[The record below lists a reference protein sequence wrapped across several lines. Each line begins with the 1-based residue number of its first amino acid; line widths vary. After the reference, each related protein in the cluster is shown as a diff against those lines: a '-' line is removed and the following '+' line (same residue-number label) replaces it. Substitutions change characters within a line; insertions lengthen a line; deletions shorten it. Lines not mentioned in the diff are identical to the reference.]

1 MKKEDK
7 IIKYLENKYKKKI
20 KLNSKLFFIL
30 DIDSFEFIKLVNY
43 IQNIFIKKYKP
54 ILSNDI
60 ADITLKKFLT
70 FFK

>member
-43 IQNIFIKKYKP
+43 IQNILRKKYKP